1 MTTTQTE
8 RTRGRFVLIGC
19 GDAKTDDPAEARDL
33 YTSSYFAVKRSYAE
47 AAVQWART
55 ADRRA
60 NTWAVLSAEHGI
72 LMPRQTVAPY
82 DATIED
88 LRDDPIEGEA
98 NYRLPSGDCVESR
111 LDRWALRVHSSL
123 GDWLRRPYA
132 ADQQESPCR
141 ELVVLAGSDYV
152 DALRERDI
160 FDGRPTA
167 IRTGRDTYTAL
178 PPKATVRFPFQER
191 DFDGMFDQ
199 MSWLSDRVEELSS
212 AAAPARRSELSA
224 FDGGFERDS
233 ATWQTGHSGVDVEGT
248 EQAGLDAFEN
258 VPERFLATRQTS
270 LATDGGEGEQGG

>member
-19 GDAKTDDPAEARDL
+19 GNAKTDDPAEARDL

-82 DATIED
+82 DTTIED
-88 LRDDPIEGEA
+88 LRGEPIEGEA

-152 DALRERDI
+152 DALRKRGI

-167 IRTGRDTYTAL
+167 IRTGRETYTAL